1 MNIPALSTGN
11 LNKNNKESFSVK
23 TSLTFINVCFLSLSV
38 NELNSAFNLR
48 VCLRQRDRY
57 QKCRKFDDEVMMMV
71 LL

>member
-23 TSLTFINVCFLSLSV
+23 TSLTFIVCFLSLSV
-38 NELNSAFNLR
+38 NELNSAFNI
-48 VCLRQRDRY
+48 CLRQRDRY
-57 QKCRKFDDEVMMMV
+57 QKFRKFDDGVMMMV